1 MTTEVQKKSDEQR
14 LPRFTPDVDLID
26 RKGAF
31 ELRADMPGVGN
42 EDLDLNVEDYVL
54 RISGIAR
61 SEAPEEY
68 QSALREFQDREYHI
82 AYRLSSEI
90 DLEEIKAKMENGV
103 LVVHLPKRK
112 EHQPRKIKVDVE

>member
-1 MTTEVQKKSDEQR
+1 MTTEMEKKDQQR
-14 LPRFTPDVDLID
+14 LPRYTPDVDLID
-26 RKGAF
+26 RGGVF

-42 EDLDLNVEDYVL
+42 EDLDLNVEDYIL

-61 SEAPEEY
+61 SEAPDEY

-90 DLEEIKAKMENGV
+90 DLDKIQAKVENGV
-103 LVVHLPKRK
+103 LIVQLPKRE
-112 EHQPRKIKVDVE
+112 EHQPRKIKVKVE